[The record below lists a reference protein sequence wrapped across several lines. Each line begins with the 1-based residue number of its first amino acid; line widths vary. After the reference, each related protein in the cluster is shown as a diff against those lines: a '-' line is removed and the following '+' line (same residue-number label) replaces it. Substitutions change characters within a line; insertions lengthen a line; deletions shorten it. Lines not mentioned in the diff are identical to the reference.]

1 VTPLYF
7 LYCSLI
13 PTLYEELKHEK
24 QEFPET
30 QSANIGLSSAPAKKK
45 TSSNEDDDLA
55 LGNASSCPE
64 SKMQL

>member
-1 VTPLYF
+1 
-7 LYCSLI
+7 
-13 PTLYEELKHEK
+13 LYEELKHEK